1 MSSIFNEAAAKSK
14 RELVIKKATKS
25 PEALAVENGEV
36 DLVFCVSTL
45 NHLVISGFPE
55 LTHLSPK
62 IGQLQQLFQ
71 LVLTDGAITNLPTEI
86 GSLTKLKLLDVSRNK
101 LDSVPGSLY
110 SLGSLH
116 TLILRH
122 NCLSDDSFPSDLPTD
137 CCPNLHH
144 LDIVGNC
151 LTCLPNFVYHSKGL
165 QELIALDNNIASLEP
180 AISDLSNLK
189 LIDMKRNKLTLL
201 PFELSLCLKLKSLDL
216 VDNPISDRRL
226 LKLVTQLGPVK
237 PKTVLDYVAS
247 HSPKPSSPEKK
258 GKSKRRAGAGSGAA
272 EGDDEVEF
280 SDNKPRLV
288 VVRPAEYAE
297 VLVHPEARRIRPF
310 LICAIVR
317 AVDLASNN
325 NFKKFINLQVLYVP
339 INPCHQGPLLIYK
352 LWHSNFCT
360 YCVVFIL
367 SSLQTKLHDGVC
379 KRRRAAT
386 VATHD
391 LAKLALP
398 LSYCAHSAGGIMM
411 TPLGDA
417 TPISIREFLSGL
429 EGSKTDKR
437 GGGGKKG
444 GKKAAAVVD
453 KETDSTKAALS
464 K

>member
-1 MSSIFNEAAAKSK
+1 MSTSIFNEAAAKSK
-14 RELVIKKATKS
+14 RELVIKKGTKS

-86 GSLTKLKLLDVSRNK
+86 GSLAKLKLLDVSRNK
-101 LDSVPGSLY
+101 LDSVPVSLY
-110 SLGSLH
+110 SLGNLH

-137 CCPNLHH
+137 CLPSLHH

-151 LTCLPNFVYHSKGL
+151 LTSLPNFVYHSKGL
-165 QELIALDNNIASLEP
+165 QELLALDNNIASLEP

-189 LIDMKRNKLTLL
+189 QIDMKRNKLTLL

-258 GKSKRRAGAGSGAA
+258 GKSKRRTGGASNAV
-272 EGDDEVEF
+272 EGDDDVEF

-297 VLVHPEARRIRPF
+297 VLVRPEARRIRPF

-317 AVDLASNN
+317 GVDLASNN
-325 NFKKFINLQVLYVP
+325 NFKKFINLQVYSMLSLSCLV
-339 INPCHQGPLLIYK
+339 
-352 LWHSNFCT
+352 WHSPFL
-360 YCVVFIL
+360 YILCVEYVYLFVLL
-367 SSLQTKLHDGVC
+367 SLL
-379 KRRRAAT
+379 
-386 VATHD
+386 
-391 LAKLALP
+391 
-398 LSYCAHSAGGIMM
+398 
-411 TPLGDA
+411 
-417 TPISIREFLSGL
+417 
-429 EGSKTDKR
+429 
-437 GGGGKKG
+437 
-444 GKKAAAVVD
+444 VD
-453 KETDSTKAALS
+453 KAS
-464 K
+464 